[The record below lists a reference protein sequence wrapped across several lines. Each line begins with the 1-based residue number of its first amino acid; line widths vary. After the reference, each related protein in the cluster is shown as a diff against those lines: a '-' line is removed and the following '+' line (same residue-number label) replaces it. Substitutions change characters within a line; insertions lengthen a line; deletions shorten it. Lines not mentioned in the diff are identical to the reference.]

1 MTQQL
6 RKSFLKPTALV
17 KYLPEKKWMTLFDEF
32 LKKSE
37 LKQSNTICIHIR
49 NVPIYFPKNKKIFY
63 ISCFNVYIAVLLS
76 NFINTAQ

>member
-17 KYLPEKKWMTLFDEF
+17 KYLPEEKKMTLYDEF
-32 LKKSE
+32 LKKPE

-49 NVPIYFPKNKKIFY
+49 NVPIYFSKNKKTFY
-63 ISCFNVYIAVLLS
+63 ISCFM
-76 NFINTAQ
+76 FTF